1 MRSTPP
7 QGSLPS
13 ATSTHL
19 NIPKVNILLRTS
31 RNYSHRD
38 SSVPRG
44 LLTDLV
50 DNKLC
55 LPQHIRIAK
64 RVRVIIVFATE
75 KDQTVAGAPALGHFN
90 AAPGV
95 SAETVAVLEAGL
107 LDDGTQSVF
116 AVCKIGGSKN
126 RVGVGD
132 ETYAALASVD
142 LQVMELMR

>member
-7 QGSLPS
+7 QGRSPS

-19 NIPKVNILLRTS
+19 NIPKVNILTRTS
-31 RNYSHRD
+31 RNHSHRD
-38 SSVPRG
+38 SSVLRS
-44 LLTDLV
+44 LLTDLIN
-50 DNKLC
+50 NKLC

-64 RVRVIIVFATE
+64 SVRVIIVFATE
-75 KDQTVAGAPALGHFN
+75 KNQTVAGAPALGHLH

-95 SAETVAVLEAGL
+95 SAEAVAVLEAGL
-107 LDDGTQSVF
+107 LDEGTQSVF

-126 RVGVGD
+126 RVGAGD
-132 ETYAALASVD
+132 ETYAALASVG